1 MNSHML
7 LIALSGLLCTSARAA
22 DLRYELLVAG
32 RDSDNVVRFDLST
45 GADSALA
52 EFSSGSKPSFLA
64 ASDAGRLFVG
74 LRGNQKNV
82 VELISRLDQ
91 RPDALLEPINV
102 TLTIGRFGPGMMAFD
117 RRGRLYVAAD
127 TERAVQCYDVTTREL
142 VETITIERRAN
153 LIGLAVRDDSLYIAE
168 YFQRCVVRVNLASDP
183 HAAVPLISQSDRLD
197 RPRGLVVGHNR
208 HLLVS
213 NADNDL
219 IQEFEVDTGRFIR
232 TFRDMQTLGASHVH
246 DIYYH
251 RPGNRYFVS
260 SGNTVFELNTEGGLI
275 ARYNS
280 PLLTD
285 AQGVVCRP
293 VRN

>member
-1 MNSHML
+1 MKLHML

-52 EFSSGSKPSFLA
+52 QFPIGSKPSFLA
-64 ASDAGRLFVG
+64 ANDTGRLLVG
-74 LRGNQKNV
+74 LRGNRKNV

-102 TLTIGRFGPGMMAFD
+102 TPTIGRFGPGMMAFD

-127 TERAVQCYDVTTREL
+127 TERVVQCYDVTTRKL
-142 VETITIERRAN
+142 VETITTERRAN
-153 LIGLAVRDDSLYIAE
+153 VVGLTVLDDTLYIAE
-168 YFQRCVVRVNLASDP
+168 YFQRGVLRVNLAAGP
-183 HAAVPLISQSDRLD
+183 HVAEPLISESDRLD

-219 IQEFEVDTGRFIR
+219 IQEFDVDTGRFVR
-232 TFRDMQTLGASHVH
+232 TFRDMKTLGARRVH
-246 DIYYH
+246 DIAYH
-251 RPGNRYFVS
+251 RAGNRYFVS

-285 AQGVVCRP
+285 AQGIVCRP